1 MAQGRE
7 CPYKDSCKFDH
18 DVQAFFAAR
27 QPDIGPVCP
36 VWEKH
41 GYCPMGLNCRWA
53 GSHTSADLKPIAKPA
68 EEQIPIV
75 EYNEIGNLLQ
85 TLRKKAYVFT
95 SSDSAS
101 SSKSE
106 EAQKGSEET
115 EKVQKDSEEI
125 QKDSQSPPEAPQNPS
140 EPPQTPLET
149 PQKAL
154 GALGEAEARPV
165 DFRGKIYIA
174 PLTTVGNLPFRR
186 VCVDFG
192 ADITCSEMAIT
203 TNLLKGQVS
212 EWALL
217 RRHPCE
223 RVFGVQIATGRA
235 EEARKVAELLRRE
248 FRCDFLDLNCGC
260 PIDVL
265 DRMGAG
271 AALLAH
277 PSKLRKILA
286 GALDGAVSLPVVCKL
301 RTGDREPSLERF
313 VGSLAALRGRSGNRL
328 AALTIHGRTKVG
340 RYTKL
345 ADWEWGRAAEST
357 VGTSSAARRW

>member
-1 MAQGRE
+1 MQCREVAQGRE

-18 DVQAFFAAR
+18 DVQAFFANR
-27 QPDIGPVCP
+27 QPDISPMCP

-53 GSHTSADLKPIAKPA
+53 GSHTSADLKTITKPT
-68 EEQIPIV
+68 EEQTPII

-85 TLRKKAYVFT
+85 VLRKKTYIFV
-95 SSDSAS
+95 SDSAVS
-101 SSKSE
+101 PSTES
-106 EAQKGSEET
+106 AET
-115 EKVQKDSEEI
+115 PNVVETPKDSE
-125 QKDSQSPPEAPQNPS
+125 
-140 EPPQTPLET
+140 TPNVVET
-149 PQKAL
+149 PNVIETPKAL
-154 GALGEAEARPV
+154 GALGEAERHAV

-223 RVFGVQIATGRA
+223 RVFGVQIATGRPD
-235 EEARKVAELLRRE
+235 EARKTAELLRRE
-248 FRCDFLDLNCGC
+248 LRCDFVDLNCGC

-265 DRMGAG
+265 DKMGAG
-271 AALLAH
+271 AALMGH
-277 PSKLRKILA
+277 PSKLRKILTHV
-286 GALDGAVSLPVVCKL
+286 LDGAETLPVVCKL
-301 RTGDREPSLERF
+301 RTGDRENSLEKF
-313 VGSLAALRGRSGNRL
+313 VESLATLQGRRGNRVS
-328 AALTIHGRTKVG
+328 ALTIHGRTKVG

-345 ADWEWGRAAEST
+345 ADWE
-357 VGTSSAARRW
+357 

>member
-1 MAQGRE
+1 MQCREVAQGRE

-18 DVQAFFAAR
+18 DVQAFFANR
-27 QPDIGPVCP
+27 QPDISPMCP
-36 VWEKH
+36 VWERH

-53 GSHTSADLKPIAKPA
+53 GSHTSSDLKPVAKPT
-68 EEQIPIV
+68 EEQTPII

-85 TLRKKAYVFT
+85 TLRKKTYLFT
-95 SSDSAS
+95 TSDSPVS
-101 SSKSE
+101 STNPPS
-106 EAQKGSEET
+106 T
-115 EKVQKDSEEI
+115 EPAESN
-125 QKDSQSPPEAPQNPS
+125 PPS
-140 EPPQTPLET
+140 TEPAEPMEPTET
-149 PQKAL
+149 PKPV
-154 GALGEAEARPV
+154 GALGEAEVRPV

-186 VCVDFG
+186 LCVEFG

-223 RVFGVQIATGRA
+223 RVFGVQIATGRPD
-235 EEARKVAELLRRE
+235 EARKTAELLRRE

-265 DRMGAG
+265 DKMGAG
-271 AALLAH
+271 AALMGH
-277 PSKLRKILA
+277 PSKLRRILT
-286 GALDGAVSLPVVCKL
+286 GVLDGAETLPVVCKL
-301 RTGDREPSLERF
+301 RTGDRENSLEKF
-313 VGSLAALRGRSGNRL
+313 VGSLAALQGRRGTRVS
-328 AALTIHGRTKVG
+328 ALTIHGRTKVG

-345 ADWEWGRAAEST
+345 ADWE
-357 VGTSSAARRW
+357 